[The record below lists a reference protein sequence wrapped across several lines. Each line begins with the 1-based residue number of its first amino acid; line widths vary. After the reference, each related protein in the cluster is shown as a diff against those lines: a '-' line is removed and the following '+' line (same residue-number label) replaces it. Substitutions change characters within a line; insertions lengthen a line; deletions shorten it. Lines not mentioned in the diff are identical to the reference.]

1 MTTRFKA
8 LAAAA
13 LAVATACNP
22 STTLPAATIN
32 NVLDTVTLGAI
43 IGTPLTVPSG
53 FSVALDRPVRTDI
66 ESNFDFVFNVDTL
79 GHPVFLTI
87 QVLGIPNASPLLP
100 GFIESTVA
108 FDSMV
113 NAPLNGYITNRPF
126 SAAVGKTYYIRS
138 SMVCTSLSSAIY
150 GKLQVIDFDPA
161 NNEVTFKVLVDSN
174 CGYHSLMLGRPT
186 F

>member
-1 MTTRFKA
+1 MNTRFKVLAAVA

-13 LAVATACNP
+13 ACNP
-22 STTLPAATIN
+22 NTTLPAASIN

-66 ESNFDFVFNVDTL
+66 ESNFDFVFNVDSL
-79 GHPVFLTI
+79 GVPVFLTT
-87 QVLGIPNASPLLP
+87 QVLRIPSASPLRP
-100 GFIESTVA
+100 GFIASTVA

-113 NAPLNGYITNRPF
+113 SAPLNGYITDRPF
-126 SAAVGKTYYIRS
+126 SAEVGKTYYVRS
-138 SMVCTSLSSAIY
+138 SLVCASLSSAIY
-150 GKLQVIDFDPA
+150 GKLQVLDYDAA
-161 NNEVTFKVLVDSN
+161 NHEVTFKVLVDSN
-174 CGYHSLMLGRPT
+174 CGYHSLLPGRPT